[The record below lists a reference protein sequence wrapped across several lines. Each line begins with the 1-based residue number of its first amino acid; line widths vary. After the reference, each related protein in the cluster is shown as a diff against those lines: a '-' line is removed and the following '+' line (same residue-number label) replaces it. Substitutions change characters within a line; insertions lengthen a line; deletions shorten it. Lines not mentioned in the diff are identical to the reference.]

1 MGLKIL
7 VLANDGAGLY
17 NFRREL
23 LEELIRQGHDIS
35 ISLPRDSAIPKLE
48 ALGCTFVD
56 TAIDRRGTNPG
67 RDMSLLLAYVR
78 MIRRLQPNLVLAYT
92 VKPNIFGGLACR
104 IMRTP
109 YISNITGIGTALV
122 NGGPLRSLVLFL
134 YRAGLK
140 SSACVFFQN
149 GPNRDLFV
157 RERIVA
163 AENTRIIPGSGVN
176 LEQHRFEE
184 YPEDGDRIAF
194 LYVGRM
200 MREKGIEE
208 LLEASARVKTKRA
221 NVQFHLV
228 GECEED
234 YLARLEEATRAGI
247 VHYYGYSDDVHAFIR
262 QSHATIMPSYHE
274 GTSNVLLESAASG
287 RPVLASKVTGCLET
301 FDEGVSGLG
310 FEAKDARSLE
320 QAILNFIG
328 LPYEQKKQMGIAGR
342 RKMENEFDRRIV
354 VRRYLMEIDRIAGR
368 DV

>member
-7 VLANDGAGLY
+7 VLANDGVGLY

-35 ISLPRDSAIPKLE
+35 ISLPRNSAIPKLE

-56 TAIDRRGTNPG
+56 TTIDRRGTNPG
-67 RDMSLLLAYVR
+67 RDLSLLLAYVR
-78 MIRRLQPNLVLAYT
+78 MIRNRQPDLVLAYT
-92 VKPNIFGGLACR
+92 VKPNIYGGLACR
-104 IMRTP
+104 ILKTP
-109 YISNITGIGTALV
+109 YIANITGIGSSLV
-122 NGGPLRSLVLFL
+122 NGGPLQSLVLFL
-134 YRAGLK
+134 YRLGLK

-149 GPNRDLFV
+149 EPNRDLFV
-157 RERIVA
+157 RERVVA
-163 AENTRIIPGSGVN
+163 EEKTHIIPGSGVN

-184 YPEDGDRIAF
+184 YPEDSDRVAF

-200 MREKGIEE
+200 MREKGLEE
-208 LLEASARVKTKRA
+208 LLEASARVKEKHA
-221 NVQFHLV
+221 DVQFHLV

-234 YLARLEEATRAGI
+234 YKARLEAATQAGI
-247 VHYYGYSDDVHAFIR
+247 VHFHGYSDDVHAFIR
-262 QSHATIMPSYHE
+262 QSHATILPSYHE

-287 RPVLASKVTGCLET
+287 RPVLASKVAGCQET

-328 LPYEQKKQMGIAGR
+328 LPYEEKKRMGIAGR
-342 RKMENEFDRRIV
+342 RKMENEYDRRIV
-354 VRRYLMEIDRIAGR
+354 IRRYLTEIDRIAGR
-368 DV
+368 DI